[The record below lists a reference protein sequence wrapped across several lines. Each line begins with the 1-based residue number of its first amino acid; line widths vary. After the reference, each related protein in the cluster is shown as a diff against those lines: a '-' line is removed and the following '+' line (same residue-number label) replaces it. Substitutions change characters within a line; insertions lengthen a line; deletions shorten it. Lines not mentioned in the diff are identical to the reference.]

1 MSTEPKNTS
10 VDEALKL
17 LPRTPPRQMTGY
29 KRKLNPESPPDTTS
43 RPGELMKITMTTPE
57 ARQLAFEASAEDRR
71 PRGGKTR
78 RRKTKKSR
86 KAKTRKTRHRRK

>member
-1 MSTEPKNTS
+1 MSTEPKVVS
-10 VDEALKL
+10 IDEALKL

-29 KRKLNPESPPDTTS
+29 KRKLNPESPPDTLS
-43 RPGELMKITMTTPE
+43 RSGELMKITMTTPE
-57 ARQLAFEASAEDRR
+57 ARQMAFDASAEDRK

-86 KAKTRKTRHRRK
+86 KTKSRKTRHRRK